1 MVLNSVP
8 PRYVIGADPPAARPK
23 IRVVNASRP
32 AAKLPP
38 EPSGG
43 SITGIATFLFAL
55 VCLAFAI
62 AAVWHLT
69 LERDLLKAE
78 KVRAES
84 NADIIDS
91 LSARL
96 TVMAAERERLYQA
109 RTELLDEVDIA
120 KHETKST
127 AESASAWARA
137 HDVAR
142 SETFQVAYRWQDH
155 SLRLEAE
162 IGDAQKETADANRK
176 LDEALDEA
184 RRTEESL
191 AEQIRVL
198 DQEAVGYKRLAR
210 QLESDASGLR
220 STISSLESC
229 ISSLRSEN
237 SSLSRENSS
246 LSSQVSSLQSEV
258 SSLRCQ
264 SHTCSRCGHR

>member
-1 MVLNSVP
+1 MVLDSVP
-8 PRYVIGADPPAARPK
+8 PRYVIGADTP
-23 IRVVNASRP
+23 ASRP
-32 AAKLPP
+32 KARVINASSPTAQLPP

-43 SITGIATFLFAL
+43 SIWGIVTLLFAL
-55 VCLAFAI
+55 ACLVFAL
-62 AAVWHLT
+62 AAVWYLY

-78 KVRAES
+78 KLRAES
-84 NADIIDS
+84 NADIIDTI
-91 LSARL
+91 SARL
-96 TVMAAERERLYQA
+96 ASVAAERDRLYQA
-109 RTELLDEVDIA
+109 RIDLLEEVDIA

-137 HDVAR
+137 HDEAR

-155 SLRLEAE
+155 SEQLKSE
-162 IGDAQKETADANRK
+162 IGAAQRETEDANRK
-176 LDEALDEA
+176 LDDALDEA

-191 AEQIRVL
+191 AEQIRAL
-198 DQEAVGYKRLAR
+198 DQEAAGYRRLAR

-237 SSLSRENSS
+237 SSLS
-246 LSSQVSSLQSEV
+246 SQVSSLQSEV